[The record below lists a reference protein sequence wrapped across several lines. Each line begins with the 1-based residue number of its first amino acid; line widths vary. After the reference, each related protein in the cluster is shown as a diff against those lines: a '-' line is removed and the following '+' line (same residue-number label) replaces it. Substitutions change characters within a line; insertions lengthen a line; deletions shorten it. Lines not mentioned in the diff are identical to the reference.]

1 MSVDNFDTLSNKE
14 LYTKCTE
21 YGLSNIPVTNS
32 SRGIILKRLRAAFSE
47 TSKNVSKVQETT
59 ARDHDRLRTSI
70 PTKTNHTKISNTTDL
85 VSDISNNSV
94 VTATKSTE
102 NNGFTFNTLQDEHI
116 NADLKRKEKDKK
128 GSHEQIIT
136 TIGSKGFYG
145 TSKDESKL
153 PYVSTATKTNQ
164 IKITNTTKQES
175 DLSSNCMPTEKN
187 NNTKDHVFLASKIYG
202 TSKNKSIVQQRTAD
216 RDILHEST
224 PIKLNQS
231 KISNTT
237 VQASDLG
244 SKPVSTAK
252 NNTDDYVFNFF
263 NFQHSQANTGVT
275 TNVHKDDKAFNQ
287 HIKTTTTNTKSKDF
301 YRTSENK
308 SKIQDTTTDRDNIH
322 ESTLTKTK
330 ISNNEKQV
338 PDLSNNKFPVS
349 TSNNNTEDNVFTFN
363 TLQHNHTGT
372 ALSVINQKVNQGSY
386 EHIMTTIPTAGSKLH
401 TINTSNVNEKLHGLI
416 HSGSK
421 FKTFNNIYVKPIINE
436 DAKSHDHLGSRSK
449 LNTFYKAHPDIGEDV
464 KSQGFKI
471 LKGSVSLT
479 KSAVLTTSY
488 HQEAS
493 LRGKLI
499 ESYDI
504 RNNKDAQARRVER
517 IESLKSKYNSGT
529 ITQNFS
535 NDPLEEKP
543 KIELKV
549 QKSIQTYLHDFDAQK
564 YINSSSKNISHSNST
579 PLKYLSDLKF
589 GSVSSSKIQFDYT
602 TPAKKPQILKLNI
615 LRPNITEAT
624 TTNPEYIT
632 KGHHPYVTTRR
643 RESTTFN
650 AQQKY
655 PTDCE
660 YVESQS
666 NENYLT
672 RTFSSFLP
680 RIVRSTLRHLET
692 ECTNNTFDDDEARH
706 RFIQT
711 LQQNIFKQSLAFIMG
726 FVLAAFIYV
735 YIM

>member
-1 MSVDNFDTLSNKE
+1 MK
-14 LYTKCTE
+14 
-21 YGLSNIPVTNS
+21 
-32 SRGIILKRLRAAFSE
+32 
-47 TSKNVSKVQETT
+47 
-59 ARDHDRLRTSI
+59 
-70 PTKTNHTKISNTTDL
+70 
-85 VSDISNNSV
+85 
-94 VTATKSTE
+94 
-102 NNGFTFNTLQDEHI
+102 
-116 NADLKRKEKDKK
+116 
-128 GSHEQIIT
+128 
-136 TIGSKGFYG
+136 
-145 TSKDESKL
+145 
-153 PYVSTATKTNQ
+153 
-164 IKITNTTKQES
+164 
-175 DLSSNCMPTEKN
+175 
-187 NNTKDHVFLASKIYG
+187 
-202 TSKNKSIVQQRTAD
+202 
-216 RDILHEST
+216 
-224 PIKLNQS
+224 
-231 KISNTT
+231 
-237 VQASDLG
+237 
-244 SKPVSTAK
+244 
-252 NNTDDYVFNFF
+252 
-263 NFQHSQANTGVT
+263 
-275 TNVHKDDKAFNQ
+275 
-287 HIKTTTTNTKSKDF
+287 
-301 YRTSENK
+301 
-308 SKIQDTTTDRDNIH
+308 
-322 ESTLTKTK
+322 
-330 ISNNEKQV
+330 
-338 PDLSNNKFPVS
+338 
-349 TSNNNTEDNVFTFN
+349 
-363 TLQHNHTGT
+363 
-372 ALSVINQKVNQGSY
+372 
-386 EHIMTTIPTAGSKLH
+386 TIPTAGSKLH

-421 FKTFNNIYVKPIINE
+421 FKTFNNVYVNPIISE
-436 DAKSHDHLGSRSK
+436 DAKSHGHLGSGSK
-449 LNTFYKAHPDIGEDV
+449 LNTVHKAHPDIGEDV

-488 HQEAS
+488 HQKAS

-499 ESYDI
+499 KSYDI
-504 RNNKDAQARRVER
+504 RNNKDAQACRVQR
-517 IESLKSKYNSGT
+517 IEALKNKYNSGS

-549 QKSIQTYLHDFDAQK
+549 QKPIQTYLHDFDAQK
-564 YINSSSKNISHSNST
+564 HINSSSNNINSHSNST

-632 KGHHPYVTTRR
+632 KGHHPNVTTRR
-643 RESTTFN
+643 RGSTTFN

-680 RIVRSTLRHLET
+680 RIVRSTLRHLEK
-692 ECTNNTFDDDEARH
+692 ERTNNTFDDDEARH

-711 LQQNIFKQSLAFIMG
+711 LQQYIFKQSLAFIMG